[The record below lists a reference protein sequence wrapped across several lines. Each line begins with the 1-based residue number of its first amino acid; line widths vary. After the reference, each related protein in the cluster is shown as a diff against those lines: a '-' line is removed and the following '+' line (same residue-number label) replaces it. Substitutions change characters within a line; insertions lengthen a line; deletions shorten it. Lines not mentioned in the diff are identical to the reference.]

1 MRPEGAFADRSCSGD
16 DVPTMVHAVVGDG
29 AEPCE
34 GGAVGDTGIELVP
47 GGLQAGVSVIDRA
60 RCATIATLH
69 ERRVSHPGARV
80 PATSSAGVRVRCG
93 CGQCERQHDRFREH
107 AHATQA

>member
-69 ERRVSHPGARV
+69 ERRVSHPGARL